1 MQLIL
6 LSKPDFFIEEHQ
18 ILTLLFEE
26 GLELLH
32 LKKPHSEPVY
42 SERLLTLIPEKYH
55 KNIVVHQHFYLKE
68 EYGLKGIHLSKEETN
83 VPKVYNGSLSCTCRT
98 LDDIAHRKNACNYVV
113 LSDVERFA
121 PDSLEKAAN
130 EGLIDH
136 KVMAEGHITPEVI
149 NKLKN
154 YDFGGVV
161 VGDDIWNRF
170 DLHSVQDYKELIAHF
185 KTLRKQA
192 E

>member
-1 MQLIL
+1 M
-6 LSKPDFFIEEHQ
+6 
-18 ILTLLFEE
+18 
-26 GLELLH
+26 
-32 LKKPHSEPVY
+32 
-42 SERLLTLIPEKYH
+42 
-55 KNIVVHQHFYLKE
+55 
-68 EYGLKGIHLSKEETN
+68 
-83 VPKVYNGSLSCTCRT
+83 
-98 LDDIAHRKNACNYVV
+98 DDIAHRKNACNYVV

-136 KVMAEGHITPEVI
+136 KVMAAGHITPEVI